1 MDFASELAKK
11 LNVPGAAPA
20 QDSGEEEEERA
31 PVKEVKETKRKGQ
44 GWSANRINLRKD
56 NGETWQWCLISRF
69 HLQNSVLDAS
79 KVMKNYACLRNII
92 QF

>member
-44 GWSANRINLRKD
+44 SWSAK
-56 NGETWQWCLISRF
+56 
-69 HLQNSVLDAS
+69 
-79 KVMKNYACLRNII
+79 
-92 QF
+92 